1 MGDKDNGFV
10 SFTSSA
16 MALNFKEEN
25 KQGQEELCCLIETK
39 HSREDDDKKQFWI
52 GDGLCAFSFSVSVS
66 FVLVGYGERHEF
78 RGREREP

>member
-1 MGDKDNGFV
+1 MGDKDNDFV

-39 HSREDDDKKQFWI
+39 HSREDDDKKQRVDWRWAVRFFF
-52 GDGLCAFSFSVSVS
+52 FSFCLLC
-66 FVLVGYGERHEF
+66 FGGLWGKA
-78 RGREREP
+78 